1 MNHNKR
7 SDAFRYSLNSP
18 IVCYFEVTNI
28 NGNSTSST
36 PVKAT
41 LMDISNSG
49 CKIVTP
55 LNLNAASNKL
65 QIILHVQLQEEL
77 LKLNGSIRWQL
88 QSTNALYHYGVKFM
102 MNESER
108 RHLLAGLR
116 TLTALRKITV
126 T

>member
-1 MNHNKR
+1 MYQNKR
-7 SDAFRYSLNSP
+7 SDAFRFSLNTP
-18 IVCYFEVTNI
+18 LVCYFEVTNI
-28 NGNSTSST
+28 NGTSTSST

-88 QSTNALYHYGVKFM
+88 QSTNTLNHYGVNFI
-102 MNESER
+102 MNESEK
-108 RHLLAGLR
+108 RHLHARLR

-126 T
+126 N